1 MKFFRKAFLPKAI
14 LLCLCL
20 LAGIASKS
28 EHFVF
33 ADDEASPP
41 PKDET
46 QSKDNGDGGSSEGTG
61 PKVEHR
67 ASRPLAKEVPMDTF
81 DATSHFDWGTYYDP
95 KNVFCGQYDCYGILG
110 FDYENF
116 DREKPTQKMITK
128 RYRSLSRHWHPDK
141 SKHPEAKERFQKIAR
156 AYEVL
161 TSSKSRKEYDDLRY
175 DQDAYY
181 KKYGSEVVF
190 TFAPQSD
197 VVFVIVLVLAA
208 INGFVYFA
216 QYNRWKKVC
225 DRLVKAAVE
234 DWSPSQGGSPESKE
248 LREEALK
255 LLADEKQTADDKDL
269 PKASKQSSTTASKKG
284 SKKGSKVSGKEKKEK
299 ESEALR
305 PFVEKLAYE
314 ITDFGAG
321 FHKPTWKDLALV
333 KMAAWPYHLTLGMAW
348 QVKYWVRRILKLELN
363 DEERSVLTERAVG
376 HVVWE
381 FSNEDEKQA
390 MIKRELWKLSNLKEW
405 NEEREFAKLSKSE
418 QKQYKLMKKHEKIN

>member
-1 MKFFRKAFLPKAI
+1 M
-14 LLCLCL
+14 LLSKIS
-20 LAGIASKS
+20 IA
-28 EHFVF
+28 
-33 ADDEASPP
+33 P
-41 PKDET
+41 
-46 QSKDNGDGGSSEGTG
+46 
-61 PKVEHR
+61 
-67 ASRPLAKEVPMDTF
+67 
-81 DATSHFDWGTYYDP
+81 
-95 KNVFCGQYDCYGILG
+95 
-110 FDYENF
+110 
-116 DREKPTQKMITK
+116 
-128 RYRSLSRHWHPDK
+128 
-141 SKHPEAKERFQKIAR
+141 QKIAR

-161 TSSKSRKEYDDLRY
+161 TSPDSRKEYDDLRY

-197 VVFVIVLVLAA
+197 VVFVVILILGV

-255 LLADEKQTADDKDL
+255 ILAEEKQTSEEEG
-269 PKASKQSSTTASKKG
+269 PKKTSSAAATKKG
-284 SKKGSKVSGKEKKEK
+284 GKKGSKVSGKEKKEK

-305 PFVEKLAYE
+305 PIVEKLAYE

-333 KMAAWPYHLTLGMAW
+333 KMAKWPYHLTLGVAW
-348 QVKYWVRRILKLELN
+348 QVKYWIRRIQKLDLN

-376 HVVWE
+376 HVIWE
-381 FSNEDEKQA
+381 FSGEDEKQA
-390 MIKRELWKLSNLKEW
+390 MIKRELWKLANLKEW

-418 QKQYKLMKKHEKIN
+418 QKQYKLWKKHEKIN

>member
-1 MKFFRKAFLPKAI
+1 MTAFHKTFL

-20 LAGIASKS
+20 LAGIL
-28 EHFVF
+28 VC
-33 ADDEASPP
+33 ADDDASPP
-41 PKDET
+41 PRDET
-46 QSKDNGDGGSSEGTG
+46 QSEKNANSGSGSGSAGT
-61 PKVEHR
+61 KTEHR

-81 DATSHFDWGTYYDP
+81 DAASHSDWGTYYDP

-110 FDYENF
+110 FDYESF
-116 DREKPTQKMITK
+116 AKEKPTQKMITK

-161 TSSKSRKEYDDLRY
+161 TNFESRKEYDDLRY
-175 DQDAYY
+175 DQNAYF

-197 VVFVIVLVLAA
+197 VVFVVILILVVV
-208 INGFVYFA
+208 NGFVYFA

-225 DRLVKAAVE
+225 DRLAKAAIE
-234 DWSPSQGGSPESKE
+234 DWSPSQGGSTESKK
-248 LREEALK
+248 LREDALK
-255 LLADEKQTADDKDL
+255 LLAEEKQKGEKSE
-269 PKASKQSSTTASKKG
+269 PKSASTTATKKG
-284 SKKGSKVSGKEKKEK
+284 GKKGGKVSGKEKKEK
-299 ESEALR
+299 EGEALR
-305 PFVEKLAYE
+305 PYVEKLAYE

-333 KMAAWPYHLTLGMAW
+333 KMAMWPLHFATGTAW
-348 QVKYWVRRILKLELN
+348 QVKYWIRRIQKLDLN

-376 HVVWE
+376 QVIWE

-418 QKQYKLMKKHEKIN
+418 QKQYKLMKKHEKVN